1 MPDADTREP
10 EVALGESWVARALE
24 GVPVGDVPRQTI
36 ADYEGG
42 RVCVNAVACS
52 DPGEL
57 WLWFSA
63 AAAKRASLS
72 GHRLAPLVASGQFE
86 GGLYSAYGLG
96 EAIPLAAYREQGELS
111 TEQILQFLWAIARGI
126 DESVRAGLQPVEVSP
141 ESLFVD
147 PQRGAL
153 LADLGLA
160 REVLGNPPAAIDVNA
175 AWVAPEIL
183 RGHGA
188 DQRSAVYSF
197 GALAFNLLTGA
208 APHQGHPDQI
218 AAAGPPSVREVRPD
232 LPEGLDVVIAT
243 AMASDPRHRYRS
255 ASEARGLAQVV
266 LQERLATETA
276 APRER
281 HNLHLPWHRDH
292 EDQDWRPGP
301 DAYRPAPEPEPRRRS
316 ITSRTHGR
324 KEARAAE
331 RERERLAKAAERA
344 AALEAER
351 EADARAEADR
361 EARRARRREA
371 ERRAIAER
379 EATATA
385 EREAW
390 EQRETE
396 AKAKREAETRVNAER
411 EAAAE
416 AEREAEARAEAE
428 REAAAKTGRL
438 AKQKRDADLE
448 AKRVAEAR
456 AKAEREAAGEAKPLD
471 AKQNGAGAAQPAPRS
486 SGRRAR
492 MLPLLLLGGALAV
505 GVTAGALIAG
515 SDPPPAP
522 EPFRVASADLGVQ
535 VPGDW
540 RGSTSAAGT
549 LSAHPEGDPG
559 SGLTLERVDA
569 PVETSEQA
577 SPVRLGAIEAWRDTG
592 APSEGARAAVTYVI
606 PTATGK
612 LVATCRASN
621 QAAPGTLSECER
633 ALSTLRLP
641 AATNLPLA
649 DVVAQQEAWQ
659 AAVTALGEQ
668 RVQPRR
674 NLARAERPA
683 GQELSAQ
690 ALARV
695 HERAAARFA
704 ALPGG
709 DDLAAAARR
718 TAAAYTALARTAGT
732 TSTQRWR
739 AAVER
744 VRRSEDA
751 LREAIAAA

>member
-1 MPDADTREP
+1 M
-10 EVALGESWVARALE
+10 
-24 GVPVGDVPRQTI
+24 
-36 ADYEGG
+36 
-42 RVCVNAVACS
+42 
-52 DPGEL
+52 
-57 WLWFSA
+57 
-63 AAAKRASLS
+63 
-72 GHRLAPLVASGQFE
+72 
-86 GGLYSAYGLG
+86 
-96 EAIPLAAYREQGELS
+96 S

-183 RGHGA
+183 LGHGA

-243 AMASDPRHRYRS
+243 AMANDPRHRYRS

-281 HNLHLPWHRDH
+281 HHLHLPWHRDH
-292 EDQDWRPGP
+292 EEQDWRPGP
-301 DAYRPAPEPEPRRRS
+301 DAYQPAPGPEPRRRS
-316 ITSRTHGR
+316 ITSRTQGR

-331 RERERLAKAAERA
+331 GERERLAKAAERA

-351 EADARAEADR
+351 EAEVRSDADR
-361 EARRARRREA
+361 EARRERRREA
-371 ERRAIAER
+371 ERRATAER

-390 EQRETE
+390 ERRETE
-396 AKAKREAETRVNAER
+396 AKAKREAETRANAER

-416 AEREAEARAEAE
+416 ADREAAAEADREAEARAEAE

-438 AKQKRDADLE
+438 AKQKRDTDLE
-448 AKRVAEAR
+448 AKRV
-456 AKAEREAAGEAKPLD
+456 AAGEAKPLD
-471 AKQNGAGAAQPAPRS
+471 AKQNGAGAAQPATRS
-486 SGRRAR
+486 GGRRAR

-505 GVTAGALIAG
+505 GVAAGALIAG
-515 SDPPPAP
+515 GDPPPAP

-540 RGSTSAAGT
+540 RGSTGAAGR
-549 LSAHPEGDPG
+549 LAAHPEGDPG
-559 SGLTLERVDA
+559 SGLTLERVNA
-569 PVETSEQA
+569 PVEGSEQA
-577 SPVRLGAIEAWRDTG
+577 SPVRLGAVEAWRDTG

-612 LVATCRASN
+612 LVATCRAST
-621 QAAPGTLSECER
+621 QAAPGTLGECER

-668 RVQPRR
+668 RVKPRR

-683 GQELSAQ
+683 GQELAAQ

-709 DDLAAAARR
+709 DDVAAAARR
-718 TAAAYTALARTAGT
+718 AAAAYTALARTAGT